1 MKILLASEDSIRLEN
16 SGGALTVEAPTAEQS
31 YSPFHMLGSGLA
43 MCTWSI
49 LESWADN
56 KSLSTDGL
64 AIDVSWEFVESPKR
78 IGSIRLGITWPGL
91 PAERKEQALRVAA
104 LCPIHKTFEHPP
116 AVAIEH
122 RT

>member
-1 MKILLASEDSIRLEN
+1 MKILLASEDSLRLEN
-16 SGGALTVEAPTAEQS
+16 TGAALTVEAPTAEQS
-31 YSPFHMLGSGLA
+31 YSPFHMLASGLA

-56 KSLSTDGL
+56 KQMSTDGL

-78 IGSIRLGITWPGL
+78 IGSMRVGITWPGL

-104 LCPIHKTFEHPP
+104 LCPVHKTLEHPP
-116 AVAIEH
+116 EVKIEH
-122 RT
+122 SA

>member
-1 MKILLASEDSIRLEN
+1 MKILLASDDSIRLEN
-16 SGGALTVEAPTAEQS
+16 SGGPLTVEAPTAERS

-56 KSLSTDGL
+56 KSLPTDGL
-64 AIDVSWEFVESPKR
+64 AIDVSWEFSESPKR
-78 IGSIRLGITWPGL
+78 IGSMRVGITWPGL
-91 PAERKEQALRVAA
+91 PDERKEQALRVAS

-116 AVAIEH
+116 TVAIEH
-122 RT
+122 KA